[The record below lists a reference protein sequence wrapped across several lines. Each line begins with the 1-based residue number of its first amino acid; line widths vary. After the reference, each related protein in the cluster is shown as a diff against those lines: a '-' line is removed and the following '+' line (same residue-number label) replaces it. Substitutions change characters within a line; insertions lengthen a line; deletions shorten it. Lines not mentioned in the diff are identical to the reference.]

1 MFNTEPM
8 LLSFRYH
15 LRATVYLSAMLVD
28 ATTQT
33 ESIPTTSSACPRPLR
48 KHVAQG
54 RAFTRAYG
62 FKLHS
67 ECINRWSRKQHDKIW
82 PGQLDKMSAKK
93 VRETL
98 RDIRPA
104 TLSSIPRRVYAAI
117 PTIPRLQRNIALVD
131 LMAGTFLFVFKDNSS
146 HAALHAPVDLADIER
161 AKEMLGVDPNEPVRW
176 YKVKP
181 LS

>member
-15 LRATVYLSAMLVD
+15 LRATVYLSTMLVD

-33 ESIPTTSSACPRPLR
+33 ESVPSTSSACPRPLR

-117 PTIPRLQRNIALVD
+117 PTIPRLQRNIALVN

-161 AKEMLGVDPNEPVRW
+161 AKEMLVVDPNEPVRW
-176 YKVKP
+176 YQVKP